1 MKQEPR
7 RKCVCMCIFVSTS
20 KLSNDHDLRYISTC
34 RCFLVTY
41 YFTQQILT
49 QYSKIEKDA
58 KSNIERLALDEEA
71 KAFVKKYGAYLQLHS
86 CLSYSAVVKA
96 EAPIGDLLIAAS
108 HDPTHRDA
116 TKEIQRANALIF
128 YDEVSN
134 AQCGLSD

>member
-1 MKQEPR
+1 MR
-7 RKCVCMCIFVSTS
+7 
-20 KLSNDHDLRYISTC
+20 
-34 RCFLVTY
+34 
-41 YFTQQILT
+41 ILKDVKGGGRLLAVLGVFGKNA
-49 QYSKIEKDA
+49 QGFKSQKDA